1 MNNLHA
7 YIFLNSSKYALDTL
21 TDWYEKKPNN
31 KELQNL
37 IKSIGYMIEHTNMV
51 ELERQM
57 YQDHFNLLSEE
68 HLKLKNELNEIWDAK
83 DKSNTTTKN
92 R

>member
-1 MNNLHA
+1 M
-7 YIFLNSSKYALDTL
+7 DTL

-37 IKSIGYMIEHTNMV
+37 IKSVQYIIEHTNMV

-68 HLKLKNELNEIWDAK
+68 HLKLKNELNDIWDAK

>member
-1 MNNLHA
+1 MNNLHS

-21 TDWYEKKPNN
+21 TDWYKKKPKN

-37 IKSIGYMIEHTNMV
+37 IKSVQYIIEHTNMV

-57 YQDHFNLLSEE
+57 YKDHLNLLAEE
-68 HLKLKNELNEIWDAK
+68 HSKLKHELNELWK
-83 DKSNTTTKN
+83 VK
-92 R
+92 

>member
-1 MNNLHA
+1 M
-7 YIFLNSSKYALDTL
+7 DTL
-21 TDWYEKKPNN
+21 TDWYEKKPKN

-37 IKSIGYMIEHTNMV
+37 IKSVQYIIEHTNMV

-83 DKSNTTTKN
+83 GKNNTTTKN

>member
-1 MNNLHA
+1 M
-7 YIFLNSSKYALDTL
+7 DTL
-21 TDWYEKKPNN
+21 TDWYEKKPKN

-37 IKSIGYMIEHTNMV
+37 IKSVQYIIEHTNMI

-57 YQDHFNLLSEE
+57 YKDHFNLLSEE

-83 DKSNTTTKN
+83 GKNNTTTKN

>member
-1 MNNLHA
+1 MNNLHS

-37 IKSIGYMIEHTNMV
+37 IKSIGYMIEHTNMI

-57 YQDHFNLLSEE
+57 YKDHFNLLSEE

-83 DKSNTTTKN
+83 GKNNTTTKN

>member
-1 MNNLHA
+1 MNNLHS
-7 YIFLNSSKYALDTL
+7 YIFLNSTKYALDTL
-21 TDWYEKKPNN
+21 TKWYEKKPNN

-37 IKSIGYMIEHTNMV
+37 IKSVQYIIEHTNMV

-57 YQDHFNLLSEE
+57 YKDHFNLLSEE
-68 HLKLKNELNEIWDAK
+68 HLKLKHELNDIWDAK
-83 DKSNTTTKN
+83 DKNNTTTKN